1 MTPEQKRERDDI
13 LRVACDWLVHIES
26 AQVSAT
32 ERRAFKRWYD
42 ADPRHRDMYDY
53 ANTFYQALGKVS
65 ADALEGDITVPKPPT
80 QSISLTPW
88 IERLTRSFRPEGIR
102 AQTAVLALGVMLF
115 VGFMFTPLITDVG
128 SVVSAPHQTSIGE
141 TRVLTLDDGT
151 RLTLGAAS
159 SVQTRFSPGERRLRL
174 ISGAVFLEVA
184 KEADRPF
191 HVSAG
196 NLDVQVHGTEFD
208 VNLQDDGVRVAVA
221 EGVVEVS
228 YPFTVFDLA
237 LPLGARRELSQGQ
250 QIAATPAAGLLDVQN
265 INLSAVG
272 AWRQGRL
279 SYNGAR
285 LSELVADANRYTDQR
300 VIIAGDVD
308 RISNFSVRGSFDA
321 RDIDTILETL
331 VEVYPVRV
339 DRDEAGTI
347 RIVDR

>member
-13 LRVACDWLVHIES
+13 LRVASDWLVHIES

-32 ERRAFKRWYD
+32 ERRAFERWYA

-53 ANTFYQALGKVS
+53 ANTFYQALGTLSV
-65 ADALEGDITVPKPPT
+65 DELEGDITVPKAPM
-80 QSISLTPW
+80 QSSSQIAWS
-88 IERLTRSFRPEGIR
+88 ERLTRYFRPEGLR
-102 AQTAVLALGVMLF
+102 AHTAVLALAVLLF
-115 VGFMFTPLITDVG
+115 VGFMFTPIITDVG
-128 SVVSAPHQTSIGE
+128 SVVRAQHQTGVGE

-159 SVQTRFSPGERRLRL
+159 SVQMRFSPRERHVRLT
-174 ISGAVFLEVA
+174 SGAVFLEVA
-184 KEADRPF
+184 KDADRPF

-196 NLDVQVHGTEFD
+196 HLDVRVRGTEFD

-221 EGVVEVS
+221 EGEVEVS
-228 YPFTVFDLA
+228 YPFTVFDIA
-237 LPLGARRELSQGQ
+237 LPFGARSELSQGQ
-250 QIAATPAAGLLDVQN
+250 QIAATAATGLLDVQT

-285 LSELVADANRYTDQR
+285 LSELVTDANRYTDTR

-308 RISNFSVRGSFDA
+308 RISNYSVRGSFDA

-339 DRDEAGTI
+339 DRNEAGTI
-347 RIVDR
+347 RIVDP